1 MECVLPLNDLRF
13 GAKCKVFWCKAQGIL
28 VLNAVRFAAKC
39 ETKSIN
45 IHCNC
50 INKTFTSHETH
61 G

>member
-1 MECVLPLNDLRF
+1 MPLNAVRF
-13 GAKCKVFWCKAQGIL
+13 GAKRIAIWCKMQGEM

-45 IHCNC
+45 IHSNC
-50 INKTFTSHETH
+50 INKTPSNHETH